1 VGTAAKHE
9 NVHQLR
15 HDLVSGYMHR
25 KGYHL
30 TEDATWI
37 GYFRV
42 ATLAETMNDLAFF
55 VFAGGQS
62 SRMGRDKALLMFEGI
77 TLLQRAL
84 RTCAE
89 ISPDVWIVGQAS
101 KYGDFGQTIEDIH
114 SDCGPIAGIHAALT
128 KSTSEFNVVL
138 AVDMPYVS
146 ARLLAFLS
154 AQARAGDAVVTVP
167 EVDMRLQPLCAVYR
181 REFLPVAESA
191 IASGIYKITPLFE
204 EVSTRVILP
213 EEFKIAGFS
222 SDVFRNWNSPADLER
237 DSKIKNS

>member
-1 VGTAAKHE
+1 MGTAAKHE

-42 ATLAETMNDLAFF
+42 ATLAEMMNDLAFF
-55 VFAGGQS
+55 ILAGGQS

-84 RTCAE
+84 RICAE

-101 KYGDFGQTIEDIH
+101 KYGDFGQTVEDIH
-114 SDCGPIAGIHAALT
+114 RDCGPLGGIHAALT
-128 KSTSEFNVVL
+128 QNAREFNVVL
-138 AVDMPYVS
+138 AVDMPHVS
-146 ARLLAFLS
+146 STLLKFLI
-154 AQARAGDAVVTVP
+154 AEAKADDAVVTVP
-167 EVDMRLQPLCAVYR
+167 EADTRLQPLCAVYR
-181 REFLPVAESA
+181 QEFLPIAENA
-191 IASGIYKITPLFE
+191 IASGIYKITPLFQQ
-204 EVSTRVILP
+204 VKTRVIHR
-213 EEFKIAGFS
+213 EELETAGFS
-222 SDVFRNWNSPADLER
+222 SDMFRNWNTPSDLER
-237 DSKIKNS
+237 DSKIESS